1 MTCSGGG
8 NVLNPDMDRSRPP
21 LRWMVFEAGAAG
33 LRTARFERELRLA
46 DGHINV
52 VESMT
57 WQWFLL
63 ELCPFKRL
71 TYTRNEDG
79 LPKTTRR

>member
-1 MTCSGGG
+1 MTCSGGE
-8 NVLNPDMDRSRPP
+8 NELNPVMDRFRPP

-33 LRTARFERELRLA
+33 LRTARLERELLA
-46 DGHINV
+46 YGHINV

>member
-1 MTCSGGG
+1 MY
-8 NVLNPDMDRSRPP
+8 NPGMNRSSPP
-21 LRWMVFEAGAAG
+21 LRWMIFEAGAAG
-33 LRTARFERELRLA
+33 LRTARFEHELLA
-46 DGHINV
+46 YEQINV
-52 VESMT
+52 VESLT